1 MLLKPRSHTSR
12 RSTRRNETGFTLV
25 ELVVTIIILSILG
38 AVAYTR
44 FPSISGF
51 TLPSYCHVA
60 RSAVRRVQTQ
70 AMNDVA
76 SSSAYQIIVT
86 PTALNWQNRS
96 LDLNDSAHCSGPFCS
111 RLVTISDADLQRG
124 IRFSPQQFSFDTMG
138 RVVSAAHNSNNQT
151 AIQLSSSQEASKQ
164 FIIYQEGYVDVCS

>member
-1 MLLKPRSHTSR
+1 MLLKSR
-12 RSTRRNETGFTLV
+12 NYTGFTLV

-60 RSAVRRVQTQ
+60 KSAVRRVQTQ

-86 PTALNWQNRS
+86 PTELTWHNAS
-96 LDLNDSAHCSGPFCS
+96 LDLNDSPNCSGSFCS
-111 RLVTISDADLQRG
+111 RLVAISEKDLQRG
-124 IRFSPQQFSFDTMG
+124 VRFSPQQFSFDTMG
-138 RVVSAAHNSNNQT
+138 RFVSAAHSSNNQ
-151 AIQLSSSQEASKQ
+151 ALIELSSPREASKQ
-164 FIIYQEGYVDVCS
+164 IIVYREGYVDGCS

>member
-1 MLLKPRSHTSR
+1 MLLKSR
-12 RSTRRNETGFTLV
+12 NYTGFTLV

-60 RSAVRRVQTQ
+60 KSAVRRVQTQ

-86 PTALNWQNRS
+86 PTVLKWHNAS
-96 LDLNDSAHCSGPFCS
+96 LDLNDGANCTGPFCS
-111 RLVTISDADLQRG
+111 QLVTISDEDRQRG

-138 RVVSAAHNSNNQT
+138 RIVSAALTGNNQAVIELT
-151 AIQLSSSQEASKQ
+151 SPQEASKQ
-164 FIIYQEGYVDVCS
+164 IIIHQEGYVDGCS